1 MADYLSYEQYQELGG
16 TLNETRFEELAFEA
30 TSEIDWYTFDRLENF
45 EIIPEEVQRCMFYL
59 IKLLKE
65 QSDALM
71 PDFVATTENTGIDK
85 TIASQSNDGV
95 SISYNVLSASESA
108 EQAKQKTESVISK
121 YLGNVKDS
129 LGRRIL
135 YRGLYPDE

>member
-1 MADYLSYEQYQELGG
+1 MATYLSYDDYIDMGGNLGEEQ
-16 TLNETRFEELAFEA
+16 FDELAFEA
-30 TSEIDWYTFDRLENF
+30 KSQIDWYTFHRLDNF
-45 EIIPEEVQRCMFYL
+45 EIIPEEVARCMFYL

-71 PDFVATTENTGIDK
+71 PDSDSSVSTGVDK

-95 SISYNVLSASESA
+95 SISYNILSAS
-108 EQAKQKTESVISK
+108 QAVEMSEKKINQTVSR
-121 YLGNVKDS
+121 YLNGVKDS